1 MRGVMPSGINGGLR
15 FANPPYGLID
25 PTGLLSAW
33 GVIGFVG
40 GATEATIGVGFAV
53 ATGWTGVGAVAGV
66 AIALHG
72 IDVAQAALRESDT
85 FTSQGL
91 QAAGL
96 SQGTANAISTGISGA
111 AFIAAGSPIL
121 PYSLFGSAISGGGA
135 GTSLI
140 SATARGFVFPGVE
153 VSNATSN
160 VVLDALQSLYGTG
173 TNAAAVGRAASS
185 ASVAIGSTME
195 ASSAIQG
202 GLISEAQGETVS
214 SGQAP
219 QISSG
224 QAPQK

>member
-1 MRGVMPSGINGGLR
+1 MDWDLR
-15 FANPPYGLID
+15 LK
-25 PTGLLSAW
+25 W

-202 GLISEAQGETVS
+202 GLISEARGATVN
-214 SGQAP
+214 
-219 QISSG
+219 SG